1 VVITGALCNGPVFV
15 AVVSKDVISLLVI
28 LGRLIHSYWMKSIYL
43 QWKPRPRETAGRRH
57 QPAQGRLTPHF
68 CTRPNHGYLR
78 CWAACTSRCT
88 NREFLNI
95 SLLKF
100 SVCVADL
107 SVRLSLCLSVCTLCV
122 HVITRLWMDRFPL
135 SLVLP
140 TGRWVIRYICVST
153 VEVYYLVRRSLGNT
167 TAHKRLIL
175 STACYYTR
183 AAWFFSTKITFLE
196 IGAFLGF
203 YSA

>member
-1 VVITGALCNGPVFV
+1 MWDLWRAKCNGDRFRSKYFFHSFYLSFALSLPFSKCVTLDHPFITDAIQAWQLTVSLNSTLQKEINDLVIQRVSHLVRRVFTYVVITGALCNGPVFV

-107 SVRLSLCLSVCTLCV
+107 SVCTLCV
-122 HVITRLWMDRFPL
+122 HVITRL
-135 SLVLP
+135 
-140 TGRWVIRYICVST
+140 
-153 VEVYYLVRRSLGNT
+153 
-167 TAHKRLIL
+167 
-175 STACYYTR
+175 
-183 AAWFFSTKITFLE
+183 
-196 IGAFLGF
+196 
-203 YSA
+203 